1 MTDTTI
7 FLCAG
12 VI

>member
-7 FLCAG
+7 T
-12 VI
+12 